1 MTGPGAVYAFLASFG
16 IPAYASAS
24 VPEDAEMP
32 YLTYDL
38 ATGSFGDGEV
48 TLTVSVWYRTSSEAE
63 PNAKAEEIRQA
74 VGMGGRVLRYD
85 GGAVWV
91 KRGSP
96 WCQSVTDED
105 NTVKRRYI
113 NITLEYLTA

>member
-1 MTGPGAVYAFLASFG
+1 MTGPGAIYAFLASFG
-16 IPAYASAS
+16 IAAYTSAS

-38 ATGSFGDGEV
+38 ATDSFEEGEV
-48 TLTVSVWYRTSSEAE
+48 ALAVSLWYRTSSEAE
-63 PNAKAEEIRQA
+63 PNAKAEEIRRA
-74 VGMGGRVLRYD
+74 IGRGGRVIRYD
-85 GGAVWV
+85 DGAVWV